1 MSIDIIPRVSRIT
14 ILSTNNWEIETKSM
28 SHHWGVTSSAWN
40 SSTVLAGTAYCLGQA
55 LLQEN
60 LVPLCLKIG
69 DPHIQLTFKGGW
81 ANGESVFLLE
91 LGTHHIHFF
100 LEPLIAAS
108 ATTEF
113 AAFSLCRSASACPI
127 RPLQPWSTCPE
138 SLKVWANYSVGCGCS
153 NFFPNPDLLFK
164 KGFRNGHQFH
174 QVFKTSFHPMIS
186 HHCSIK
192 MAWTNLYY
200 PLLSYI
206 MLLWHSTA
214 CNYPFPHPFCRPSW
228 HHTEIRPVPS
238 NYATPVW
245 PEMAIRIMLLLSGAY
260 HISSCIHKNIQLYP
274 QISPKWW

>member
-1 MSIDIIPRVSRIT
+1 MGQWWKRVLVGVGDTPHPFLFGAVDRSVCHDWVRCFFPLSIRFC
-14 ILSTNNWEIETKSM
+14 LS
-28 SHHWGVTSSAWN
+28 H
-40 SSTVLAGTAYCLGQA
+40 
-55 LLQEN
+55 
-60 LVPLCLKIG
+60 
-69 DPHIQLTFKGGW
+69 
-81 ANGESVFLLE
+81 
-91 LGTHHIHFF
+91 
-100 LEPLIAAS
+100 
-108 ATTEF
+108 
-113 AAFSLCRSASACPI
+113 SASPAMKYLSWI
-127 RPLQPWSTCPE
+127 TEGVGKLQRRLWMFKF
-138 SLKVWANYSVGCGCS
+138 L
-153 NFFPNPDLLFK
+153 PNPDLLFK